1 MRIYLLALLVII
13 SIPTAAFSFYKPS
26 RIVAP
31 EVFGMHCLKGSICV
45 EDLATINIASDL
57 VLTSVDE
64 MQKDYSLVI
73 NAPRI
78 VFCSTEKC
86 TNRFGLGR
94 RAAITIG
101 TFGIVMSPRGWKP
114 HYVKHELIHHWQAST
129 FGSLAMLTGEKWII
143 EGMAYGLSDDPRE
156 HLSEP
161 FESYRLKFLNW
172 YESLPSESLE
182 QSIRRE
188 L

>member
-101 TFGIVMSPRGWKP
+101 TFGITRLTCS
-114 HYVKHELIHHWQAST
+114 
-129 FGSLAMLTGEKWII
+129 FGRLSVEKSR
-143 EGMAYGLSDDPRE
+143 ESDCN
-156 HLSEP
+156 LYL
-161 FESYRLKFLNW
+161 FIGF
-172 YESLPSESLE
+172 
-182 QSIRRE
+182 
-188 L
+188 